1 MQMKQKKQIIIQ
13 IIHLYYKYMSQIIGL
28 GGFSGSGKSS
38 SLAYLDPKE
47 TFIISCTPKQLSIK
61 GFRKNYKKLTQTKV
75 KNKEGKEVV
84 KVEGNW
90 FYSND
95 FTKVENIMKIVDAK
109 MPNIKILV
117 IDDANY
123 LLSQEVMARALEKG
137 YDKHTEFAMHYYT
150 LLTDAMNL
158 RDDLVVV
165 FISHIVNDGS
175 DLDPN
180 YKLFTTGKLL
190 DRSVNIDGMFNYLLY
205 AEKLIDSVT
214 NEVSYKFRTHS
225 LGKDTCRSTT
235 GCFENLY
242 IEPNMKA
249 VIDRINE
256 FENED

>member
-1 MQMKQKKQIIIQ
+1 
-13 IIHLYYKYMSQIIGL
+13 MSQIIGL

-61 GFRKNYKKLTQTKV
+61 GFRKNYKKLSQTKV
-75 KNKEGKEVV
+75 KNKDGKEVV
-84 KVEGNW
+84 KIEGNW

-95 FTKVENIMKIVDAK
+95 FTKVENIMKIVDTK
-109 MPNIKILV
+109 MPNIKVLV
-117 IDDANY
+117 IDDPNY
-123 LLSQEVMARALEKG
+123 PLSQELMSRALEKG
-137 YDKHTEFAMHYYT
+137 YHKHTELAMHYYT

-165 FISHIVNDGS
+165 FISHIVNDGN
-175 DLDPN
+175 DLDPS

-190 DRSVNIDGMFNYLLY
+190 DRSVNIDGMFNYLFY

-225 LGKDTCRSTT
+225 LGKDTCRSTA
-235 GCFENLY
+235 GCFEDMY

>member
-1 MQMKQKKQIIIQ
+1 
-13 IIHLYYKYMSQIIGL
+13 MSQIIGL

>member
-1 MQMKQKKQIIIQ
+1 
-13 IIHLYYKYMSQIIGL
+13 MSQIIGL

-109 MPNIKILV
+109 MPNIKVLV

-175 DLDPN
+175 DLDPS

-235 GCFENLY
+235 GCFEDLY
-242 IEPNMKA
+242 IEPNMKT